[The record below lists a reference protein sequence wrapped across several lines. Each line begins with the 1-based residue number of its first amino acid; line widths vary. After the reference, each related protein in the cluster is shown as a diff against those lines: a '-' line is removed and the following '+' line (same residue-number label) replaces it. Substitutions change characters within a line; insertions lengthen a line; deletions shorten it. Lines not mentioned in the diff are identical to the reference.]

1 MEPDDPVPCMVLAD
15 ASLVP
20 HARAA
25 LEAAGIPHFV
35 KNEGV
40 QELVGWGSVLWGFNP
55 ITGAPVVMVEAS
67 RREEAAALLGELVAR
82 VQGPPEGPPE
92 IKRDASTQPRV
103 CRRCRGTLEPDGDD
117 AALSHC
123 YHCGWPLDA
132 NP

>member
-1 MEPDDPVPCMVLAD
+1 MEPDDPVVPCMVLAD

-25 LEAAGIPHFV
+25 LEAAGIPHYV
-35 KNEGV
+35 KNEAV

-55 ITGAPVVMVEAS
+55 ITGAPVIMVPAS

-82 VQGPPEGPPE
+82 VQGPPDT
-92 IKRDASTQPRV
+92 KRDASKQPTV
-103 CRRCRGTLEPDGDD
+103 CRRCRGTLESEADD
-117 AALSHC
+117 ALSHC

-132 NP
+132 EA

>member
-1 MEPDDPVPCMVLAD
+1 MERDDPVVSCMVLAD

-55 ITGAPVVMVEAS
+55 ITGAPVIMVQAS
-67 RREEAAALLGELVAR
+67 RRAEAAALLGELVTR
-82 VQGPPEGPPE
+82 VQAPAEAE
-92 IKRDASTQPRV
+92 VRASTRPTV
-103 CRRCRGTLEPDGDD
+103 CRRCRGTLESEAED

-132 NP
+132 EA